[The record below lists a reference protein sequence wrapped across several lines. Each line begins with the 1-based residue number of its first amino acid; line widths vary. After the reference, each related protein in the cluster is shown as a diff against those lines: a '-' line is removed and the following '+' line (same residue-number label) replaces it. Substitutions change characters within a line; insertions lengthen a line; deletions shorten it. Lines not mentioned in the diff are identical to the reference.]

1 MRKPVRVGTRN
12 SPLAMI
18 QTKMVVEALAKET
31 PDCQFDLVLIGTKG
45 DRDKVTP
52 LSQLGTQGIF
62 TDELGLAILENQIDF
77 AVHSLKDMP
86 LKRREDLIVASLP
99 KREDPFD
106 SLLMRKAK
114 TIDELPIGAI
124 VGTSSLRREVELLRL
139 RPDLTPV
146 SIRGNIDQRL
156 EQLAQG
162 EFDAIILANAGL
174 NRLGWQ
180 NQQHF
185 SMISFNQES
194 FMPSAGQGALALE
207 CRKNDT
213 VTQALLKSIADP
225 NTVLSTSI
233 EQIVMQEIGELS
245 QDQTCGAYAM
255 VTEEEKILLTVMFA
269 DPANSV
275 YLRKVLTGDDLTI
288 GKTAAMELIQEWQK
302 KVLFYSL

>member
-1 MRKPVRVGTRN
+1 MRKPIRVGTRN

-18 QTKMVVEALAKET
+18 QTKMVVEALAKEV

-52 LSQLGTQGIF
+52 LSQLGTQGVF
-62 TDELGLAILENQIDF
+62 TDELGLAISEREIDF

-86 LKRREDLIVASLP
+86 LKRKEDLIVASYP

-106 SLLMRKAK
+106 SLLMREAK
-114 TIDELPIGAI
+114 TIAELPIGAI

-156 EQLAQG
+156 EQLVQG
-162 EFDAIILANAGL
+162 EFEAIILANAGL

-185 SMISFNQES
+185 SVVSFNQQS
-194 FMPSAGQGALALE
+194 FLPSAGQGTLALE
-207 CRKNDT
+207 CRKSDT
-213 VTQALLKSIADP
+213 KTQELLKEITDP
-225 NTVLSTSI
+225 NTMLCASV
-233 EQIVMQEIGELS
+233 EQRFLQELGELS
-245 QDQTCGAYAM
+245 QDQTCGAYATM
-255 VTEEEKILLTVMFA
+255 AGREKIRLTVMFA
-269 DPANSV
+269 DQPNSV
-275 YLRKVLTGDDLTI
+275 YHRNEFI
-288 GKTAAMELIQEWQK
+288 GKDQSLGVVAATFLK
-302 KVLFYSL
+302 SNVGNGFPGL